1 MSDSINIYCDES
13 CHLEHD
19 GRKYMVLGAMWCKKE
34 HAHACFEDIRAIK
47 RGHGIPIHREIKWSK
62 VSDAQLS
69 YYQNLVDYFFRSPHL
84 SFRALSADK
93 EGLDYNAFAMT
104 HDGWYY
110 RMYYTMLKPILEMN
124 EGAHFA
130 IYLDIKDTRSFRKI
144 KTLQE
149 VLCTSIGDR
158 QQVIVERIQ
167 AVDSKEVALV
177 QLTDLFIGAL
187 AYYLSGHNDSP
198 AKVALIKKIRQQCGY
213 YLRYNTPREARKF
226 NLFHWTPERIEHDNA

>member
-1 MSDSINIYCDES
+1 MTNIINIYCDES
-13 CHLEHD
+13 CHLEND

-34 HAHACFEDIRAIK
+34 HARSCFEDIRAIK
-47 RGHGIPIHREIKWSK
+47 RGYEISTYREIKWSK
-62 VSDAQLS
+62 VSDAQLP

-93 EGLDYNAFAMT
+93 EGLNYNAFAMT

-124 EGAHFA
+124 EKSHFA
-130 IYLDIKDTRSFRKI
+130 IYLDIKDTRSFQKI
-144 KTLQE
+144 KALRE
-149 VLCTSIGDR
+149 ILCSSIGDR

-198 AKVALIKKIRQQCGY
+198 AKVALIKKIREQCNCN
-213 YLRYNTPREARKF
+213 LKYNTSRDVRKF
-226 NLFHWTPERIEHDNA
+226 NLFHWKPERIEHDNA